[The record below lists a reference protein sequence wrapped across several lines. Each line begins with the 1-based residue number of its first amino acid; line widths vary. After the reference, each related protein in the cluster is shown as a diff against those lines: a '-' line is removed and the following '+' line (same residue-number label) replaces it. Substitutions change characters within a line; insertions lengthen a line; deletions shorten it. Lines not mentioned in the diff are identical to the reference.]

1 MSGGDWRIWLERH
14 GGALQL
20 FAAQWAHGRAEDAV
34 QEGFVRFWKNRDR
47 AGDRVAYLYACVRTA
62 ALDLQRGEQRRMLRE
77 QAAGR
82 SEATFFE
89 CPAEHAELRSAVEA
103 ALAQLPEEQR
113 EVVVMKVWGGLTF
126 AQIAEALHLSLNT
139 ATSRY
144 RYGMQKLETL
154 LGREVKS

>member
-1 MSGGDWRIWLERH
+1 
-14 GGALQL
+14 
-20 FAAQWAHGRAEDAV
+20 
-34 QEGFVRFWKNRDR
+34 
-47 AGDRVAYLYACVRTA
+47 
-62 ALDLQRGEQRRMLRE
+62 MLRE